1 VGELRDVYEQKNKMV
16 YSASM
21 HAFLNARCKRQ
32 STLDAISTKKDQ
44 KIKTRSRSDVACS
57 ISHCRP
63 TDAEPEIFHT
73 RDPALAERCRV
84 ATKEEIKRGMR

>member
-1 VGELRDVYEQKNKMV
+1 MNKKHNGIQCF
-16 YSASM
+16 
-21 HAFLNARCKRQ
+21 HARLFERQ
-32 STLDAISTKKDQ
+32 MKTPVHAGCHINKERSKDQ
-44 KIKTRSRSDVACS
+44 KLKTRSRSDIPYS

>member
-1 VGELRDVYEQKNKMV
+1 MNKKQNGIQCF
-16 YSASM
+16 
-21 HAFLNARCKRQ
+21 HARLFERQ
-32 STLDAISTKKDQ
+32 IKTPVHAGCHINKERP
-44 KIKTRSRSDVACS
+44 KIKTKSRSDVACS

>member
-1 VGELRDVYEQKNKMV
+1 MPYQQR
-16 YSASM
+16 
-21 HAFLNARCKRQ
+21 
-32 STLDAISTKKDQ
+32 
-44 KIKTRSRSDVACS
+44 KIKSSKPEADQIFHIPYS